1 MNIGIVGLPNAG
13 KSTIFNALTRSRHAR
28 VANFPFST
36 VEPNRAIVPVP
47 DPRLDRLHE
56 LLGVE
61 EKIYATIEF
70 LDIAG
75 LVQGASQGEGLGNQF
90 LGQIR
95 NTDAIL
101 HVVRCFD
108 DPNVAR
114 IGSEEGPE
122 DDIEIVTLE
131 LILAD
136 LQQLERAVEKL
147 SRQVK
152 GDKKLIPVLE
162 LAQQMSSFLSG
173 GSSLN
178 NFEGRDS
185 EAFQFLNKEMRFL
198 TAKTV
203 IFAANVDENR
213 LNQDDPCTAAIS
225 RAAVERGGYFVKVGA
240 FFEEELVDM
249 PEVERQEFLAL
260 AGVRESALAQVIRT
274 GYQALGLISFFTMN
288 EREVRAWTIP
298 RGWVAR

>member
-1 MNIGIVGLPNAG
+1 
-13 KSTIFNALTRSRHAR
+13 
-28 VANFPFST
+28 
-36 VEPNRAIVPVP
+36 
-47 DPRLDRLHE
+47 
-56 LLGVE
+56 
-61 EKIYATIEF
+61 
-70 LDIAG
+70 
-75 LVQGASQGEGLGNQF
+75 
-90 LGQIR
+90 
-95 NTDAIL
+95 
-101 HVVRCFD
+101 
-108 DPNVAR
+108 
-114 IGSEEGPE
+114 E

-152 GDKKLIPVLE
+152 GDKKWIPVLE

-178 NFEGRDS
+178 TFEGRDS
-185 EAFQFLNKEMRFL
+185 EAFQVLNKEMRFL

-213 LNQDDPCTAAIS
+213 LNQDDPCTVSVS

-240 FFEEELVDM
+240 FFEEELMDM

-260 AGVRESALAQVIRT
+260 AGIRESALVQVVRT
-274 GYQALGLISFFTMN
+274 SYQALGLISFFTMN

-298 RGWVAR
+298 RGWVARQAAGVIHTDFERGFIRAEVIPFEVFDRYESLSRAREAGVIQIEGRDYPVRDGDILYIRSSI